1 MKTLRSIMLVAVGLL
16 LALLL
21 CVAALW
27 SWSGSDTSLATTLAQ
42 ITRLL
47 PAGQT
52 LEVNVV
58 KGSLRN
64 GGSIGWL
71 RWQQGQLSVEVT
83 DLTSEWGAGSL
94 WAGELRLTRLRIGQV
109 RIEDRRTAT
118 VPTPPG
124 DLRLPLRIDAH
135 ISVATLEWAGPNA
148 LQLANLVGHY
158 RFDGQAHRLDNASA
172 QMAAGSY
179 RFSGRLEAQAPMQVV
194 AQLQGSVQTALP
206 SSRQNL
212 NVNAQL
218 DVKGQL
224 AGRDA
229 TLELQARLTPDKG
242 AATDAAMQGKV
253 LATLQPWQPQPVVG
267 ATAQWQ
273 ALNLAALWPQA
284 PQTRLSGSARVTP
297 TGQGWQAVI
306 ELDNAQAGAWNQQ
319 RLPLDSLRGT
329 LAFTQGQWTVQS
341 LQANAGGGHINAQG
355 SVGSATANTDS
366 RAPWQGSATLQGVNP
381 AAIDSRL
388 ATTRLDGR
396 LTAQQTPAGIAFDA
410 QLQTNTAH
418 AVTTTGT
425 LAGLRLKALQARGL
439 WLAPALRIDALSL
452 QTDDAQLQ
460 GQFKLQTDTR
470 AFTGQLNLTLP
481 GARATLEG
489 ELASSR
495 GQGDIGVQIS
505 DAAQARQW
513 LARWPGSPITLT
525 GTALAGSASVNGH
538 WQGGWQ
544 GQGRS
549 LQIEVRMQS
558 DQLALR
564 GERQDAAQAW
574 RLHALQLELSGTLG
588 AWKLRTQTQAEQ
600 AGRHVALAA
609 QAHGAQD
616 SDGLW
621 QAELESAQISAHGS
635 VTADLWTLQLERSLP
650 LRWQRG
656 AALSTLDIG
665 AGSARLSA
673 TLPGLAVVNW
683 QSARWSQQGGRRDW
697 HTQGTVQGLPLA
709 WLDRLG
715 QTAMA
720 TMGVSGD
727 LLLGGQWDA
736 SGGAALQ
743 LRATLQRSSGDLLLQ
758 TGDANLGTLRAGISD
773 ARLVLSAD
781 GERLTGSLRWAS
793 ERAGQVQADF
803 SSRLLRQ
810 DEGWSWPVDAPLS
823 GTLIAQLPPLT
834 NWSRLAP
841 PGWRLRG
848 TLEARAELS
857 GTRGAPQWHGTL
869 LAQDLAVSSV
879 VDGIDFSKGTLRARL
894 SGQRMDIL
902 EFRLTGAGTSNP
914 GSLSATGS
922 VDWPATS
929 DASATLRSRLRIA
942 LDFQA
947 DALRVSALADRRL
960 VLSGQVSARLADAR
974 LTVRGKLKAD
984 QALFVLPEDTAP
996 RLGDDVL
1003 LRSPVTSAAPRSGPS
1018 AAAAIPATA
1027 SGVTPDVVVS
1037 LDFGPHFQVRG
1048 HGLATRLGGE
1058 LELRSGAGS
1067 VRTPRLSGELR
1078 ALGGTYKA
1086 YGQQLTI
1093 EEGVLRFNGQYD
1105 NPALDILATR
1115 PQLQQRVGVRIS
1127 GSVLSPIVRLYA
1139 DPDLPDAEKLSWLV
1153 LGRAP
1158 VNGGSEAAMLQQAA
1172 LSLLGGKEKGVTGSL
1187 ANAFGLDQL
1196 SLGSSANSS
1205 AGTTTSETTVTL
1217 GKNIARNFYV
1227 AYERGLTSALGSFY
1241 IFYELSR
1248 QFTLRAQTGE
1258 QSTLDLIFTLRYD

>member
-1 MKTLRSIMLVAVGLL
+1 MKTLRRILLVVASLL

-21 CVAALW
+21 GVAALW
-27 SWSGSDTSLATTLAQ
+27 SWSGGDTSLATTLNQ

-52 LEVNVV
+52 LEFKDV
-58 KGSLRN
+58 KGSLRS
-64 GGSIGWL
+64 GGHIGWL
-71 RWQQGQLSVEVT
+71 RWQQGQLSVQAT
-83 DLTSEWGAGSL
+83 DLTSDWVAGSV

-109 RIEDRRTAT
+109 RIDDRRAAT
-118 VPTPPG
+118 TPTPPAY
-124 DLRLPLRIDAH
+124 LRLPFRVDAQV
-135 ISVATLEWAGPNA
+135 SVAALEWVGPPA
-148 LQLANLVGHY
+148 LQLTNLAGHY
-158 RFDGQAHRLDNASA
+158 RFDGQAHRLDDGSA

-179 RFSGRLEAQAPMQVV
+179 HFSGRLEAQAPMQLV
-194 AQLQGSVQTALP
+194 AQLQGSVQTTLP
-206 SSRQNL
+206 SSRQSL
-212 NVNAQL
+212 HLDALL

-224 AGRDA
+224 TGRDA
-229 TLELQARLTPDKG
+229 TLQLQARLVPEKG
-242 AATDAAMQGKV
+242 ATPDAAMQGNLV
-253 LATLQPWQPQPVVG
+253 ATLQPWQAQAIVS

-284 PQTRLSGSARVTP
+284 PQTRLSGSTRVTP
-297 TGQGWQAVI
+297 AGPGWQAIV
-306 ELDNAQAGAWNQQ
+306 ELTNTQAGAWNQR
-319 RLPLDSLRGT
+319 RLPLDSLQGT
-329 LAFTQGQWTVQS
+329 LAFTQGQWVVES
-341 LQANAGGGHINAQG
+341 LQASAGGGHIRAQG
-355 SVGSATANTDS
+355 IVDNPATRTGAH
-366 RAPWQGSATLQGVNP
+366 AGWQGSATLQGVNP

-388 ATTRLDGR
+388 AATRLDGR

-410 QLQTNTAH
+410 QLQTGAAQSTATSG
-418 AVTTTGT
+418 A
-425 LAGLRLKALQARGL
+425 LAGLRLKTMQARGL
-439 WLAPALRIDALSL
+439 WLAPALRIDTLSL

-460 GQFKLQTDTR
+460 GQLKYQTDTR
-470 AFTGQLNLTLP
+470 ALAAQLDLTLP
-481 GARATLEG
+481 GARATLAG
-489 ELASSR
+489 EMASSR
-495 GQGDIGVQIS
+495 GQGDISIQIS

-513 LARWPGSPITLT
+513 LARWPGSPATPS
-525 GTALAGSASVNGH
+525 GTALAGSASLNGH

-544 GQGRS
+544 GQGRN
-549 LQIEVRMQS
+549 LQIEARMQS
-558 DQLALR
+558 DQLTLR

-574 RLHALQLELSGTLG
+574 RLLGLQLDLSGTLS
-588 AWKLRTQTQAEQ
+588 AWKLKTQTQAEQ
-600 AGRHVALAA
+600 AGRHFALAA
-609 QAHGAQD
+609 QAHGTQG

-621 QAELESAQISAHGS
+621 QAELESAQLSAHGS
-635 VTADLWTLQLERSLP
+635 VAADLWTLQLERSLP
-650 LRWQRG
+650 LRWQRS

-673 TLPGLAVVNW
+673 ALPGLAVMSW
-683 QSARWSQQGGRRDW
+683 QDAHWSQQGRRSDW
-697 HTQGTVQGLPLA
+697 HTQGSVQGLPLA

-720 TMGVSGD
+720 SMGVSGD

-743 LRATLQRSSGDLLLQ
+743 VRATLQRSSGDLLLQ

-781 GERLTGSLRWAS
+781 GERLTSSLRWAS

-810 DEGWSWPVDAPLS
+810 DEGWSWPMDAPLS
-823 GTLIAQLPPLT
+823 GTLNAQLPPLT

-857 GTRGAPQWHGTL
+857 GTRRAPQWHGTL

-879 VDGIDFSKGTLRARL
+879 VDGIDFSKGTLRAKL
-894 SGQRMDIL
+894 NGQRMDIL
-902 EFRLTGAGTSNP
+902 EFKVAGAGTSNP

-922 VDWPATS
+922 VEWPAAS
-929 DASATLRSRLRIA
+929 DAAATLRSRLHMA

-947 DALRVSALADRRL
+947 DALRVSAMADRRL

-974 LTVRGKLKAD
+974 LTVRGKLRAD

-996 RLGDDVL
+996 RLGDDVK
-1003 LRSPVTSAAPRSGPS
+1003 LRSTRIGTAPRSSPG
-1018 AAAAIPATA
+1018 ATA
-1027 SGVTPDVVVS
+1027 AMPSSPGGVTPDVVVS
-1037 LDFGPHFQVRG
+1037 LDFGPRFQVSG

-1058 LELRSGAGS
+1058 LELRSGGDS
-1067 VRTPRLSGELR
+1067 GRTPRLIGELR

-1093 EEGVLRFNGQYD
+1093 EEGVLRFSGPYD
-1105 NPALDILATR
+1105 NPALDILAIR

-1172 LSLLGGKEKGVTGSL
+1172 LSLLGGKDKGVGGGL

-1196 SLGSSANSS
+1196 SFGSSANSS
-1205 AGTTTSETTVTL
+1205 TGTSTSETTVTL

-1227 AYERGLTSALGSFY
+1227 AYERSLTSALGSFY